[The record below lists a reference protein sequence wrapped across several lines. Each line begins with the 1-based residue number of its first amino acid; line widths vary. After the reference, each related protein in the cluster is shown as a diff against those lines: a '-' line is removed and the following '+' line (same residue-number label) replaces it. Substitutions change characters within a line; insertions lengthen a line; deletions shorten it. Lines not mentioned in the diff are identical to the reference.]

1 MAFTLG
7 VHLGQQNAAMEELR
21 GLWRRFD
28 AAGLDWL
35 SAWDHLYEAPPQDGT
50 TPHFEAV
57 ATLAAMASE
66 TQHVRLGC
74 LMFCV
79 PYRNPALLAK
89 AAVAI
94 DHISGGRFEL
104 GAGAGWHEP
113 EFVAHGYEFGT
124 WADRFD
130 MLEEGLEILHGM
142 FTQER
147 TTFEGRH
154 YRVDDVLCV
163 PGPVRGRI
171 PLWIGGRGPR
181 RTPELAARFAD
192 GYNVPYVSPEAYR
205 GLCDRIDRACD
216 ARDRDPASI
225 ERTVNVSFN
234 LTTSAA
240 AEAAEQERF
249 AAMDEETR
257 DRFRAGALLGSPDAA
272 VERICEYAAAGATG
286 LNIAVR
292 LPVDH
297 DALDAYLDQVVPAVR
312 SELGSPS

>member
-7 VHLGQQNAAMEELR
+7 AHLGQQNATMPELR
-21 GLWRRFD
+21 ALWRRFD

-35 SAWDHLYEAPPQDGT
+35 SAWDHLYEAPPENGT

-66 TQHVRLGC
+66 TEHVRLGC

-94 DHISGGRFEL
+94 DHVSDGRFEL

-113 EFVAHGYEFGT
+113 EFVAHGYEFGS
-124 WADRFD
+124 WGDRFD
-130 MLEEGLEILHGM
+130 MLEEGLEILTGM

-147 TTFEGRH
+147 TTFAGRH
-154 YRVDDVLCV
+154 YRVEDVACV

-171 PLWIGGRGPR
+171 PIWIGGRGPR
-181 RTPELAARFAD
+181 RTPELAARYAD
-192 GYNVPYVSPEAYR
+192 GYNVPYVSPEVY
-205 GLCDRIDRACD
+205 GSLSQRIDRACEEIG
-216 ARDRDPASI
+216 RDPASI
-225 ERTVNVSFN
+225 ERTVNLSFN
-234 LTTSAA
+234 LTTTAE
-240 AEAAEQERF
+240 AEAAEQRRF
-249 AAMDEETR
+249 AAMDDDTR
-257 DRFRAGALLGSPDAA
+257 EQFVSGSLSGRPDAA
-272 VERICEYAAAGATG
+272 VERILEYRAAGATG

-292 LPVDH
+292 LPVDD
-297 DALDAYLDQVVPAVR
+297 DALDVYLDEVVPAVR
-312 SELGSPS
+312 RELS